1 MALTFCRFA
10 DTPGGAVVGIEEEV
24 SVSVSWPHLKVMAH
38 ILNEAL
44 AVLEA
49 ELGPI
54 AAPANLDPA
63 AIRAGI
69 EAHVRSLNLA
79 APSAGPGPAKRK
91 AT

>member
-1 MALTFCRFA
+1 
-10 DTPGGAVVGIEEEV
+10 
-24 SVSVSWPHLKVMAH
+24 MAH
-38 ILNEAL
+38 ILNEAVS
-44 AVLEA
+44 VLEA

-69 EAHVRSLNLA
+69 EAHVPSLNLTPPSA
-79 APSAGPGPAKRK
+79 APAGSKRK